1 MQDRKLSDRGLWST
15 GRHSSHVGLPF
26 IEGAVAAPA
35 IFFYYKIRKLSSD
48 TNLLKV
54 AAVSFLIKAVGF
66 YFAGNITTVYL
77 LEVLQIS
84 SYALLAPAQV
94 YYAKEKV
101 KANDMI
107 KGQAF
112 MTAAYALGCS
122 AGNFAGGQLLNWG
135 VSAML
140 MAGIVMAFIGTVLVF
155 AAVTKSD
162 FS

>member
-1 MQDRKLSDRGLWST
+1 M
-15 GRHSSHVGLPF
+15 
-26 IEGAVAAPA
+26 AAPA

-101 KANDMI
+101 KAKRYD
-107 KGQAF
+107 KGTGIYDSGLCVG
-112 MTAAYALGCS
+112 MLGR
-122 AGNFAGGQLLNWG
+122 
-135 VSAML
+135 
-140 MAGIVMAFIGTVLVF
+140 
-155 AAVTKSD
+155 
-162 FS
+162 

>member
-1 MQDRKLSDRGLWST
+1 
-15 GRHSSHVGLPF
+15 
-26 IEGAVAAPA
+26 
-35 IFFYYKIRKLSSD
+35 
-48 TNLLKV
+48 
-54 AAVSFLIKAVGF
+54 
-66 YFAGNITTVYL
+66 
-77 LEVLQIS
+77 
-84 SYALLAPAQV
+84 
-94 YYAKEKV
+94 
-101 KANDMI
+101 
-107 KGQAF
+107 

>member
-1 MQDRKLSDRGLWST
+1 M
-15 GRHSSHVGLPF
+15 
-26 IEGAVAAPA
+26 
-35 IFFYYKIRKLSSD
+35 
-48 TNLLKV
+48 
-54 AAVSFLIKAVGF
+54 
-66 YFAGNITTVYL
+66 
-77 LEVLQIS
+77 
-84 SYALLAPAQV
+84 